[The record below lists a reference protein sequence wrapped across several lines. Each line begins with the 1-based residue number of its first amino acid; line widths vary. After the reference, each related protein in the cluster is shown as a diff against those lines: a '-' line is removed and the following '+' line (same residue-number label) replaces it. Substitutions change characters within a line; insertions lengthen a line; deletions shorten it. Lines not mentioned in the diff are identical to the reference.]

1 MKLCKFGTSV
11 KDPVVKTVVTTI
23 QFQQSNNSTQRFNC
37 IVFLCICLFPEINYY
52 WNQTFDSSQT
62 YYYTKEKANRRLRAT
77 YIHIGYAFHIFAQ
90 LSSNAMLCMYVR
102 MCECVTYTRIYELT
116 HMHAHIHVHVQR
128 KFQHAHASLWYCVP
142 VYFSHVDI
150 CYLVIFVA
158 VCVLCLYMHIVL
170 LFVYMCTN
178 QFSNVAVSDVEICQ
192 FLWIFWSR
200 VRFANKKRVVF

>member
-37 IVFLCICLFPEINYY
+37 IVFLCICLFPEISYY

-90 LSSNAMLCMYVR
+90 LSSNAMLCYAMYVCANVR
-102 MCECVTYTRIYELT
+102 MCNLYTNIRTYSHARTHTRARSAKISTRTCVIVVLRSCVFFSCWYLLSSYLCSSVCTVFV
-116 HMHAHIHVHVQR
+116 HAYRTSVCVHVH
-128 KFQHAHASLWYCVP
+128 KS
-142 VYFSHVDI
+142 
-150 CYLVIFVA
+150 IFK
-158 VCVLCLYMHIVL
+158 CGSFWCWNMPIPMNL
-170 LFVYMCTN
+170 L
-178 QFSNVAVSDVEICQ
+178 
-192 FLWIFWSR
+192 
-200 VRFANKKRVVF
+200 K